1 MKNIMLKQ
9 QLMQTQMIKK
19 SGYGV
24 LEIIITIGLFSLV
37 IMIAIEIIYLLNKAN
52 NVLDSVHIE

>member
-1 MKNIMLKQ
+1 
-9 QLMQTQMIKK
+9 MQTQMIKK